1 MNNLII
7 RKALEEDR
15 EAIALI
21 SARAFN
27 NDWKLLSTDENKI
40 ARILAP
46 GVFIDVYD
54 VAIVNQKIVGFI
66 SLVTKNE
73 RAQYIKEKVFQKE
86 VGFFKGY
93 ALAMMLKK
101 EFEEPLHF
109 NADQVYVDILGVDP
123 DFNHQGIGSQLLQHT
138 IENNKQKE
146 ISLKVTCINENAINC
161 YTKKG
166 FHEFKREKVKYP
178 KQMGFDEFIY
188 MKR

>member
-1 MNNLII
+1 MKDVTI
-7 RKALEEDR
+7 RKAVEDDR
-15 EAIALI
+15 GAIALI
-21 SARAFN
+21 SARAFS

-54 VAIVNQKIVGFI
+54 VAVINQKIVGFI

-109 NADQVYVDILGVDP
+109 NTNQVYIDILGVDP
-123 DFNHQGIGSQLLQHT
+123 DFNHQGIGSQLLQYG
-138 IENNKQKE
+138 IENNELKE
-146 ISLKVTCINENAINC
+146 LSLKVTCINENAINC

-166 FHEFKREKVKYP
+166 FQEFRREKVKYP